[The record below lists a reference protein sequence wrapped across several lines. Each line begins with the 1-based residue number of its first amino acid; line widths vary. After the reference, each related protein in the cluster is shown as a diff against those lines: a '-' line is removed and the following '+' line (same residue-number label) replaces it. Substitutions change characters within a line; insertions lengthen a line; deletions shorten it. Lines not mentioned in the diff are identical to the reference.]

1 MPQLDLELRGDQRLF
16 YTILGRGL
24 EVWWGVGEGEG
35 EGEQR
40 GPGRWKFQREET
52 PPPRARG
59 HLGPVCECLTGPHL
73 ALSFFLFTGSRS

>member
-24 EVWWGVGEGEG
+24 EVWWGVREG

-52 PPPRARG
+52 PPLPEQEATWG
-59 HLGPVCECLTGPHL
+59 VCVN
-73 ALSFFLFTGSRS
+73 A